1 MPFSKYPTKSASHH
15 LPCAGLLLGPA
26 MNLVL
31 EHLHIH
37 VTGHVVIT
45 KLNAP
50 GLMMALIWTCVTL
63 LVLVAYSDLG

>member
-1 MPFSKYPTKSASHH
+1 M
-15 LPCAGLLLGPA
+15 LGPA